1 MSFTAPKF
9 TNAGRQLQTRVIA
22 GDTLTF
28 TAIKLGDG
36 TMTTEPIAALTDL
49 IHGIITL
56 PVHEVRR
63 NADYAEVTG
72 VFQNAGLSSGFYWR
86 EIGIFAADPDYPN
99 DRSHDILYCYQNAAE
114 LAEYIPSASS
124 AVIEKII
131 RVACV
136 VGDAENV
143 TVGLASQAYAKAE
156 DLQALEEQHS
166 KDV

>member
-28 TAIKLGDG
+28 TTIKLGDG

-49 IHGIITL
+49 IHSIITL

-63 NADYAEVTG
+63 NADYADVTG

-86 EIGIFAADPDYPN
+86 EIGIFAADPDEKKLLKMIFETFLKIRLKPN
-99 DRSHDILYCYQNAAE
+99 NRCIF
-114 LAEYIPSASS
+114 
-124 AVIEKII
+124 AV
-131 RVACV
+131 RL
-136 VGDAENV
+136 N
-143 TVGLASQAYAKAE
+143 TLNR
-156 DLQALEEQHS
+156 
-166 KDV
+166 

>member
-1 MSFTAPKF
+1 MSFAAPKF

-28 TAIKLGDG
+28 TTIKLGDG

-86 EIGIFAADPDYPN
+86 EIGILQLI
-99 DRSHDILYCYQNAAE
+99 R
-114 LAEYIPSASS
+114 
-124 AVIEKII
+124 II
-131 RVACV
+131 RTTVATIFCT
-136 VGDAENV
+136 A
-143 TVGLASQAYAKAE
+143 TRTQPSWRSIFRRRPLR
-156 DLQALEEQHS
+156 
-166 KDV
+166 